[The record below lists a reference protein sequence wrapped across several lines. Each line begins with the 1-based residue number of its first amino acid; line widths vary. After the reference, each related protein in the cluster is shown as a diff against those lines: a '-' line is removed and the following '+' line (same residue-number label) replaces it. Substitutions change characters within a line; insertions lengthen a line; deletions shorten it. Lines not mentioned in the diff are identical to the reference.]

1 MRKIASL
8 LSVLMLLCTLAFGQ
22 TRTVTGTVTDEAG
35 TPIPFATITETGT
48 NNATTADANGKYSI
62 TLKQNSRLT
71 ISSTGF
77 QAQTATPTGNE
88 FSFRLSRGGQLDEVV
103 VTSMGIRRTEKALG
117 YAVSKVDPNS
127 ITQKSEPD
135 LLKNLQ
141 GKVPGVDIRTSQGTP
156 GAATRI
162 QIRGNSSFG
171 LETQPLIVVDGVPYS
186 NDQVTTSS
194 QTTGGTAYGSGIANL
209 DPNDIETFTVLK
221 GAAAASLY
229 GSRASRG
236 VILVTTKSGSAKK
249 GVKPIN
255 VNFRSSYSVETIA
268 SLPDYQ
274 NDYGTGA
281 QFLYSNSNGSWGP
294 KFGRGNVY
302 SGGGAIL
309 RPSPSGVDSVPA
321 WPEYLA
327 AYPQLFAANG

>member
-71 ISSTGF
+71 ISSSGF

-117 YAVSKVDPNS
+117 YSVSKVDPNS

-156 GAATRI
+156 GAAT
-162 QIRGNSSFG
+162 
-171 LETQPLIVVDGVPYS
+171 
-186 NDQVTTSS
+186 
-194 QTTGGTAYGSGIANL
+194 
-209 DPNDIETFTVLK
+209 
-221 GAAAASLY
+221 
-229 GSRASRG
+229 
-236 VILVTTKSGSAKK
+236 
-249 GVKPIN
+249 
-255 VNFRSSYSVETIA
+255 
-268 SLPDYQ
+268 
-274 NDYGTGA
+274 
-281 QFLYSNSNGSWGP
+281 
-294 KFGRGNVY
+294 
-302 SGGGAIL
+302 
-309 RPSPSGVDSVPA
+309 
-321 WPEYLA
+321 
-327 AYPQLFAANG
+327 